1 MNTFI
6 DLAIY
11 THKYTEAI
19 SSVALGTDQ
28 IKYYISIKWSIM
40 NLKVGLYILTRKDT
54 ENNCLSKK
62 EKLQNSIH
70 LCERFNLYERR

>member
-19 SSVALGTDQ
+19 SSEALGTDQ